1 MKFYKICFLV
11 ILSAIFLANHIF
23 VESVY
28 GHKGKKKS
36 RKMLLNLALRHSNRL
51 GLNISQITKLRSLRT
66 NFKKSRIMNR
76 AKLGIMR
83 IDLNSLIRTE
93 PMKMKEIQK
102 LVKKLTSQK
111 EIMLMARIETIAKTK
126 NILTNVQLEEIKK
139 IRKKLRKRRM
149 RSRRNRKK

>member
-1 MKFYKICFLV
+1 
-11 ILSAIFLANHIF
+11 
-23 VESVY
+23 
-28 GHKGKKKS
+28 
-36 RKMLLNLALRHSNRL
+36 
-51 GLNISQITKLRSLRT
+51 
-66 NFKKSRIMNR
+66 MNR

-83 IDLNSLIRTE
+83 IDLSSLIRTE

-111 EIMLMARIETIAKTK
+111 EIMWMARIETIAKTK